1 MHLFFDIQHRGDL
14 YLDDE
19 GEHFKSLD
27 AACGH
32 LARVLCEFVHTGGE
46 LDDIRDMVVD
56 ITDRGKMRLIVPII
70 DILPEPVLRAA

>member
-1 MHLFFDIQHRGDL
+1 MNLFFDIQHRGDL

-32 LARVLCEFVHTGGE
+32 LARVLCEFVDTGGE

-56 ITDRGKMRLIVPII
+56 NTDRVKVRLIVPII
-70 DILPEPVLRAA
+70 DILPQPIQRAA

>member
-19 GEHFKSLD
+19 GEHFTSLD

-32 LARVLCEFVHTGGE
+32 LALVLCEFVHTGGE
-46 LDDIRDMVVD
+46 FGDIRDMVVD
-56 ITDRGKMRLIVPII
+56 ITDRGKTRLIIPII

>member
-1 MHLFFDIQHRGDL
+1 MHLFFDIQYREDL

-19 GEHFKSLD
+19 GEHFNSLD

-32 LARVLCEFVHTGGE
+32 LARVLCAFVHTGGE

-56 ITDRGKMRLIVPII
+56 ITDRGKVRLIVPII
-70 DILPEPVLRAA
+70 DILPQPIQRAA